1 MAKFR
6 ALTLPKGWIEV
17 ICGPMFAGK
26 SDELIRTLHKMQYAD
41 IEYVVFKPKTDTR
54 TSNLIKSRNGLIKDA
69 IEISDPYEVLKFI
82 MNQNKIYNVV
92 AIDEAQFF
100 DDSLVEVADILAN
113 NGYVVIIAG
122 LDRDFRGEPFGPIPK
137 LLTKADFVNKLT
149 AICTECGAPATR
161 TQRLINNKPAKY
173 TDNLILVGNNETYAA
188 RCRHCHEVPGK
199 PTSDLEKEFVKH
211 AKSLKTRML

>member
-41 IEYVVFKPKTDTR
+41 IEYVVFKPTTDKR
-54 TSNLIKSRNGLIKDA
+54 SNKAIKSRNGLINDA
-69 IEISDPYEVLKFI
+69 HEINEPYEILEFI
-82 MNQNKIYNVV
+82 MNQNKIFNVI

-100 DDSLVEVADILAN
+100 SNDLVDVADILAD
-113 NGYVVIIAG
+113 NGYVVIVAG

-137 LLTKADFVNKLT
+137 LLTKADIVNKLT

-161 TQRLINNKPAKY
+161 TQRLINNKPAHY
-173 TDNLILVGNNETYAA
+173 NDPLILVGNTESYAA
-188 RCRHCHEVPGK
+188 RCRHCHKVPGK
-199 PTSDLEKEFVKH
+199 IRNELEQRFVKH
-211 AKSLKTRML
+211 TKQLKL